1 MTFIGCPLTSVHM
14 MMPQHRTLLYLK
26 SESGREMLMNE
37 VVKMGPDPS
46 ATVMGKGC
54 EDLLTGHMNKERP
67 WEDTV
72 SG

>member
-1 MTFIGCPLTSVHM
+1 MLVVRSKGCVTFIGCPLTSIHM

-46 ATVMGKGC
+46 LLLLWGKDVRTYSLG
-54 EDLLTGHMNKERP
+54 T
-67 WEDTV
+67 
-72 SG
+72 